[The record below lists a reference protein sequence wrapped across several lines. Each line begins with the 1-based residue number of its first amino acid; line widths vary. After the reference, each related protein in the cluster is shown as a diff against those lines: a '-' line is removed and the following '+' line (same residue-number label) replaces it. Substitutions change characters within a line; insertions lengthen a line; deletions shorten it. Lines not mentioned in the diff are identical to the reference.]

1 MIIPTSSLCFA
12 SFCLQLGEAGKLL
25 LDEAYA
31 CSQQQQQ
38 QQRQQ
43 DDSAGSDDE
52 SSVLYIATDD
62 EELLR
67 QQPDPAW
74 LLTAVADAA
83 YARTAQSQRKAT
95 AVVRWLLNSLPEAR
109 LAEHPSIP
117 AGLLA
122 INRVPQHLARELC
135 KFGVK
140 VPYKEIVAAARRR
153 VEGEQLNRV
162 EVWIAVQS
170 SQNIPPILK
179 VLCSNS
185 PPEYPALDA
194 GYEVD
199 DADLPDLLHL
209 SINSIGFTMPGTSLN
224 SAQPQL
230 RARQLPAD
238 AVATLMRKALEVG
251 TCCDL
256 LTKLCGLPA
265 AQHISRTQLSSIVEA
280 AAAANGDSHSL
291 RLLAEV
297 PAFHQLR
304 PATVA
309 AALQAAVRSGSYG
322 SLQALLGSRSA
333 VADDVL
339 VPAVEL
345 AVQTDAKT
353 MLMALL
359 SKAFGQWKAS
369 ITMEDGEAARF
380 TAHGCFQV
388 LAAAVRCSNSCAS
401 LRLWNL
407 PAVRSLQGK
416 QLGQLLRCEAAT
428 PHGGRNSKVVD
439 TYFKRH
445 RAWNRVSEADLS
457 AWQLRQTVK
466 FGVDCSRYM
475 IGPFAPAVDVEL
487 LGRLLKLAV
496 TTQHSSNLKA
506 LLTLPACAKL
516 DSRSVSQLLEYAVT
530 AAARSAI
537 KPASSCHG
545 IPWSPAPAPPAAS
558 NLPQQQATSSK
569 QFQQPGQ
576 VADAAVSCLSVLCQW
591 DAAADLY
598 AGRWIGCVKL
608 LLQSP
613 GAAHITPAGLGQVLL
628 YVFSCYNYASCAPR
642 RRARRR
648 AGVRN
653 VTPYGFPDSLFIAD
667 WRWPSCSADAL
678 PRAASPQPAATAL
691 ACYIA
696 GQLAT
701 QLRAAVQQQDG
712 PQVAA
717 LCACPAAAELD
728 LAVVHE
734 LLLAA
739 AALPGY
745 TVPPIQHW
753 QLPANDQHA
762 AVAVPQHTLA
772 SLGKRQWD
780 DASLAAGAAEGSSGC
795 GGAPHSPAERGSPS
809 TRRSKR
815 QRLAP
820 TLFFDTM
827 ALNSV
832 ERFGDW
838 SFAHHTMVAP
848 LHPAGSSDMDVSDG
862 SGRDMDASVGGGL
875 DMEID

>member
-1 MIIPTSSLCFA
+1 
-12 SFCLQLGEAGKLL
+12 
-25 LDEAYA
+25 
-31 CSQQQQQ
+31 
-38 QQRQQ
+38 
-43 DDSAGSDDE
+43 
-52 SSVLYIATDD
+52 
-62 EELLR
+62 
-67 QQPDPAW
+67 
-74 LLTAVADAA
+74 
-83 YARTAQSQRKAT
+83 
-95 AVVRWLLNSLPEAR
+95 
-109 LAEHPSIP
+109 
-117 AGLLA
+117 
-122 INRVPQHLARELC
+122 
-135 KFGVK
+135 
-140 VPYKEIVAAARRR
+140 
-153 VEGEQLNRV
+153 
-162 EVWIAVQS
+162 
-170 SQNIPPILK
+170 
-179 VLCSNS
+179 
-185 PPEYPALDA
+185 
-194 GYEVD
+194 
-199 DADLPDLLHL
+199 
-209 SINSIGFTMPGTSLN
+209 
-224 SAQPQL
+224 
-230 RARQLPAD
+230 
-238 AVATLMRKALEVG
+238 MRKALEVG

-265 AQHISRTQLSSIVEA
+265 AQHISRIQLSSIVE

-359 SKAFGQWKAS
+359 SKAFGQYKAS

-388 LAAAVRCSNSCAS
+388 LAAAVRCSNSCAFF
-401 LRLWNL
+401 RLWNL

-428 PHGGRNSKVVD
+428 PHGDRNSKVKD

-457 AWQLRQTVK
+457 AWQLRQTVQ

-475 IGPFAPAVDVEL
+475 IGPFAPAVDVEF

-558 NLPQQQATSSK
+558 NLPQQQPTSSK

-576 VADAAVSCLSVLCQW
+576 VADAAVSCLSVSCQW

-598 AGRWIGCVKL
+598 GWPLSRFLKVAMQVAHDSRAGSPLGVIQHLFGSQAAASITSASELTSLLVLPIAARDVGCVKL

-628 YVFSCYNYASCAPR
+628 YVFSCYNYASRAPR

-717 LCACPAAAELD
+717 RCACPAAAELD

-772 SLGKRQWD
+772 SLGTRQWD

-838 SFAHHTMVAP
+838 SFAHHTVVAP